1 MLKLPELHLN
11 IYTDLMKEK
20 CIVKANDDII
30 NAVVPDTKLEQ
41 IIQRSEKTTGGI
53 VGETRQF
60 CYVTEWVYFI

>member
-20 CIVKANDDII
+20 CIVKANDGII

-41 IIQRSEKTTGGI
+41 IIQRSEKLQ
-53 VGETRQF
+53 VEL
-60 CYVTEWVYFI
+60 